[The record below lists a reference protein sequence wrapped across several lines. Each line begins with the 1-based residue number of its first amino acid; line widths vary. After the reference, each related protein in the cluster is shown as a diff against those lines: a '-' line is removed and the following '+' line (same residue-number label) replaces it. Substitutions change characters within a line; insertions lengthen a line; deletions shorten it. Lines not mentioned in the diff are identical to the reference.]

1 MWFDAQAALAEI
13 EAGGKLAL
21 EDSPRANR
29 AIHANPEGD
38 LPPRL
43 AQLAPPPGPNLKTDV
58 ALPPPAT
65 IATTATITQAPRIFV
80 ADVAVVA
87 APRPQKMETTPSASD
102 PETYLAFLRSNGPC
116 SYGAAAVALGWGAT
130 RAWQADARI
139 RADGRDAIDNS
150 GKTDRGLCRDD
161 GRGG

>member
-13 EAGGKLAL
+13 EAGGKLDFEA
-21 EDSPRANR
+21 
-29 AIHANPEGD
+29 H
-38 LPPRL
+38 
-43 AQLAPPPGPNLKTDV
+43 
-58 ALPPPAT
+58 PPAT
-65 IATTATITQAPRIFV
+65 IATSATIPQAPRIFV

-130 RAWQADARI
+130 RAWQADARV
-139 RADGRDAIDNS
+139 RADGRDAIDKS
-150 GKTDRGLCRDD
+150 GKTDRALCRDD